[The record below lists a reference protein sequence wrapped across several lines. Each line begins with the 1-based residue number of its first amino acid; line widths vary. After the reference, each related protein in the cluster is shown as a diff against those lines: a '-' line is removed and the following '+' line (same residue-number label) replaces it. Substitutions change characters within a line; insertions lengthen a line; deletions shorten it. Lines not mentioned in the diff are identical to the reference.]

1 MKRVSSGLDGGGVI
15 AERDRRGFH
24 IAVKALAVL
33 LGVLAVGV
41 LGLRLAG
48 QRSLQ
53 RAIERAAAADRVLL
67 LPADSEAKVPDPAAG
82 TAVRAALAALEWTP
96 EEATAIGTMAFRP
109 EPGLTDEE
117 RALVDGVLERNRAV
131 LARLT
136 VSLSADLDGRL
147 YEPPE
152 MPQGRVE
159 PGELRERVEASNA
172 EIQAYGQQATR
183 ASRLLAAAARV
194 ELGRG
199 NVSVAAGHLS
209 TLSRLAEA
217 HESGADALS
226 FGLGLHAE
234 HLALRGGLEVVAAPS
249 AADEGVLQVLEK
261 LPVGVPLEVMVHH
274 VIASWRESLGRMLN
288 PPPSPSD
295 DERTLVQRVLGV
307 VVWPALRAFSM
318 AAAVDLQTD
327 LIELLGT
334 PYGVEPARFEHPPR
348 PPRWRLDRGLALV
361 GMPNLRELIRRG
373 QLVEAER
380 QLLDAAVALRR
391 LGLGLGSYPADR
403 PSLPAL
409 DTPDPYSGRLLE
421 YETLPDG
428 RLRLAVAG
436 GEELT
441 ADMRGAYRGALR
453 PVVLPPLQ

>member
-1 MKRVSSGLDGGGVI
+1 VV
-15 AERDRRGFH
+15 ERNR
-24 IAVKALAVL
+24 
-33 LGVLAVGV
+33 
-41 LGLRLAG
+41 
-48 QRSLQ
+48 
-53 RAIERAAAADRVLL
+53 E
-67 LPADSEAKVPDPAAG
+67 
-82 TAVRAALAALEWTP
+82 
-96 EEATAIGTMAFRP
+96 
-109 EPGLTDEE
+109 
-117 RALVDGVLERNRAV
+117 VLER
-131 LARLT
+131 LT
-136 VSLSADLDGRL
+136 ASLSTELVGPL

-152 MPQGRVE
+152 LPRGRVE
-159 PGELRERVEASNA
+159 PGELGERIEASNA

-194 ELGRG
+194 ELARDD
-199 NVSVAAGHLS
+199 VSVAAGHLS

-249 AADEGVLQVLEK
+249 AADEGMLQVLER
-261 LPVGVPLEVMVHH
+261 LPAEVSLDVMAHR

-327 LIELLGT
+327 LVELVRT
-334 PYGVEPARFEHPPR
+334 PYGVEPARFEEPPR
-348 PPRWRLDRGLALV
+348 PPGWRLDRRMALIA
-361 GMPNLRELIRRG
+361 MPNLRELIRRG
-373 QLVEAER
+373 QLVAAER
-380 QLLDAAVALRR
+380 QLLEAAVALRR
-391 LGLGLGSYPADR
+391 LGLELGSYPSDR